1 MAPRGEIYRG
11 TLVQL
16 AATVRLG
23 AGPTRYPTREKV
35 AMATGTTESP
45 TKTGSETDIEKL
57 QAEIQQLRAET
68 TRDLARH
75 GFTEA
80 REKARGSAET
90 AWTELT
96 RQAQGVSHE
105 IEDRPLISA
114 LIAFGFG
121 LVLGLLLS
129 GRR

>member
-1 MAPRGEIYRG
+1 
-11 TLVQL
+11 
-16 AATVRLG
+16 
-23 AGPTRYPTREKV
+23 
-35 AMATGTTESP
+35 MATGTTESA

-57 QAEIQQLRAET
+57 QAEIQQLRADFGKLIET

-105 IEDRPLISA
+105 IEERPLISA

-129 GRR
+129 GRRS

>member
-1 MAPRGEIYRG
+1 
-11 TLVQL
+11 
-16 AATVRLG
+16 
-23 AGPTRYPTREKV
+23 
-35 AMATGTTESP
+35 MATRTETEIKNGP
-45 TKTGSETDIEKL
+45 ETDIEKL
-57 QAEIQQLRAET
+57 QAEIQQLRVDFGQLLET

-75 GFTEA
+75 GFTDA

-90 AWTELT
+90 AWAEVT

-105 IEDRPLISA
+105 IEERPLISA

-129 GRR
+129 GRRG